1 MIPSVACVSQEDQ
14 ENMTLKVTLL
24 SSEWKSS
31 TNGDLSTI
39 NRELAIQLAKHHNV
53 DVSVLLPNCSEVDRS
68 SAESH
73 KVKLIKADRV
83 PGYDPILCLS
93 FPPRDHTMDCVIGHG
108 VHLGRPIAS
117 IKRNPNYSHCK
128 WIQVVHSAPE
138 EDGMYKNIS
147 EGGKMQETEIQLC
160 KMADQVITI
169 GPKLAE
175 AYKRYLRPVKQEEN
189 VFDLTPSIFSEFLE
203 VEQATEE
210 RRTFCILVIGS
221 GDSCE
226 DFNVKGYDITAE
238 AIAELKDETYQL
250 KFVYAAGG
258 KGDIVAEKLLHHG
271 ISRNQLIVRS
281 IDDSRKVLA
290 DLFCEVDLAIMPSRT
305 EGFGTTALEAL
316 SAGLPVLV
324 SGNSGLGEALKEVPF
339 GLQSVVDSEDPK
351 DWAKE
356 IKHVRQKKR
365 EVRLSESRF
374 LREKYLEKYSWEV
387 PCKSLVIKMKNLV
400 FGKFTYFNV
409 SAFKWSN
416 N

>member
-1 MIPSVACVSQEDQ
+1 M
-14 ENMTLKVTLL
+14 L
-24 SSEWKSS
+24 SSQWRSL
-31 TNGDLSTI
+31 TDGDFSTI
-39 NRELAIQLAKHHNV
+39 NRELAIQLAKHPNV
-53 DVSVLLPNCSEVDRS
+53 DVSVILPNCSGEDRS

-73 KVKLIKADRV
+73 NVKLIEADKT
-83 PGYDPILCLS
+83 PGLEPVLCLS
-93 FPPRDHTMDCVIGHG
+93 SPPRNHTMDCVIGHG

-147 EGGKMQETEIQLC
+147 EGEKMQETEIQLC

-175 AYKRYLRPVKQEEN
+175 AYKCYLRPVKQEKK
-189 VFDLTPSIFSEFLE
+189 VFDLTPSIFSEFLK

-226 DFNVKGYDITAE
+226 DFNVKGYDIAAK
-238 AIAELKDETYQL
+238 AIAELKDESYKL
-250 KFVYAAGG
+250 KFVYPDEGE
-258 KGDIVAEKLLHHG
+258 GDIGTQNLLHYG
-271 ISRNQLIVRS
+271 ISHNQLIVCS
-281 IDDSRKVLA
+281 SDDSKEVLA
-290 DLFCEVDLAIMPSRT
+290 DLFCTVDLAIMPST
-305 EGFGTTALEAL
+305 IKCFGIKALAAL

-324 SGNSGLGEALKEVPF
+324 NGNSGLGEALKEVPL
-339 GLQSVVDSEDPK
+339 GSNSVVDSEDPK

-356 IKHVRQKKR
+356 IKRVRQKKR

-374 LREKYLEKYSWEV
+374 LREKYLERYSWEE
-387 PCKSLVIKMKNLV
+387 PCKSLVIKMRKLFV
-400 FGKFTYFNV
+400 GKFT
-409 SAFKWSN
+409 
-416 N
+416 